1 VLESRLADAL
11 GSAYTIEGEIGRG
24 GMGVVYRARDERL
37 KRLVAIK
44 VLPPDLAFR
53 SDIRQRFL
61 REAETAARLSHPNIV
76 PIHAVG
82 DKDDLV
88 YFVMG
93 LVDGESLGLRLK
105 RRGRL
110 SIEEARRVMKE
121 AADALSAAHAQ
132 GVIHRDVKPD
142 NILLEGTRGRVMV
155 TDFGIA
161 KALTSD
167 GGTLTEAGVAIGT
180 PAFMS
185 PEQAAGDREIDGRS
199 DLYSLGV
206 VAYQMLTGELPF
218 QAASVPALL
227 MKQIS
232 ETPTAVDRKRPE
244 TPLELSQTVMRCLE
258 KDPEDRWPTADA
270 LRRALETNT
279 YTPPVPRAG
288 ARARRGAPPQPQRP
302 EPRGGAPVTLD
313 SGKARDWL
321 AGRGADVRRPL
332 DGLPHRAERHQ
343 HRMEK
348 FGRRLERR
356 LEKKEQ
362 EERDIEEVAKRS
374 GEPIVVTRFRHRLAT
389 FAATGGM
396 LMLMNFTIMG
406 GISHP
411 WSVFVVGFWGLGLAK
426 EYGRLWNKGYSWRDV
441 ANRPPA
447 PDAIDAG
454 GSRGV
459 AGLLSAPVTSQE
471 FGRHASGIEQA
482 RSDRA
487 AILAMLEKMSKA
499 ERSMVPEIAPTVD
512 QLLERATDLARS
524 LAALERDIDG
534 GAIEKLDAR
543 LGALEGEPSTPDS
556 ERRRALLQQQRQ
568 KVEQLVQ
575 RRGRLE
581 EQVESS
587 LLAMQN
593 IRFDLL
599 RLRSSGVAEALGDLT
614 QATQQAKAL
623 SRDVDAAISAA
634 REVRRLTGH
643 ESPVPPVPPPRA

>member
-1 VLESRLADAL
+1 VLESRLTEAL
-11 GSAYTIEGEIGRG
+11 GSAYTVEGEIGRG

-37 KRLVAIK
+37 KRPVAIK
-44 VLPPDLAFR
+44 VLPPELAFR
-53 SDIRQRFL
+53 ADIRQRFL
-61 REAETAARLSHPNIV
+61 REAETAARLSHPHIV

-93 LVDGESLGLRLK
+93 LVDGESLGVRLK

-110 SIEEARRVMKE
+110 SIEEARRVMRE
-121 AADALSAAHAQ
+121 ASDALSAAHAQ

-161 KALTSD
+161 KALSSE

-185 PEQAAGDREIDGRS
+185 PEQAAGDRDIDGRS

-218 QAASVPALL
+218 QAPSVPALL

-232 ETPTAVDRKRPE
+232 ETPVAVDRKRPE
-244 TPLELSQTVMRCLE
+244 TPTELSQTVMRCLE
-258 KDPEDRWPTADA
+258 KDAEDRWPTADA

-279 YTPPVPRAG
+279 YTPPLPRAG
-288 ARARRGAPPQPQRP
+288 KSPRRGASERP
-302 EPRGGAPVTLD
+302 GREGPSLVVGVSIGGER
-313 SGKARDWL
+313 ARDWL
-321 AGRGADVRRPL
+321 DQRRGEGLERVRNRVQRKL
-332 DGLPHRAERHQ
+332 D
-343 HRMEK
+343 K
-348 FGRRLERR
+348 VERR
-356 LEKKEQ
+356 LDKKEI
-362 EERDIEEVAKRS
+362 EEREIEALAKRS
-374 GEPIVVTRFRHRLAT
+374 GEPIIITRFRHR
-389 FAATGGM
+389 AATYAAVSGM
-396 LMLMNFTIMG
+396 LMLMNFTVAG
-406 GISHP
+406 GLHSP
-411 WSVFVVGFWGLGLAK
+411 WSLFVATVWGFGIAK
-426 EYGRLWNKGYSWRDV
+426 DYAKLWTSGYSWKDV
-441 ANRPPA
+441 VNRPPA
-447 PDAIDAG
+447 PDAFESRVGKG
-454 GSRGV
+454 GTP
-459 AGLLSAPVTSQE
+459 LLGPASSQE
-471 FGRHASGIEQA
+471 FGRHAGGLEQA

-487 AILAMLEKMSKA
+487 AILSMLEKMTKA
-499 ERSMVPEIAPTVD
+499 ERAMVPEVGPTVD
-512 QLLERATDLARS
+512 QLLERATDLSRS
-524 LAALERDIDG
+524 VSSLERDIDE
-534 GAIEKLDAR
+534 GALDKLDAR
-543 LGALEGEPSTPDS
+543 LAALESEPVGSDH
-556 ERRRALLQQQRQ
+556 ERRKALLQQQRQ

-581 EQVESS
+581 EQLESS

-634 REVRRLTGH
+634 REVRKLTGH
-643 ESPVPPVPPPRA
+643 DSPTPPFPPGGRS